1 MREQVAALIESRWNG
16 QVRIHDFRMVTG
28 PSHTNLIFDAV
39 VPQGF
44 EMTDAQVKKEIERLA
59 GTLPGHCFAVVKIDK
74 PYV

>member
-1 MREQVAALIESRWNG
+1 
-16 QVRIHDFRMVTG
+16 MVTG